1 MFSLL
6 FPAHAEL
13 ADALARLEAREK
25 RRKSK
30 ARNHK
35 TSR

>member
-1 MFSLL
+1 MFDAL

-30 ARNHK
+30 ARRK
-35 TSR
+35 R

>member
-6 FPAHAEL
+6 FPAHTEL

-30 ARNHK
+30 ARNRK